1 MDLMTSAL
9 SRLEWRLKACFCS
22 NTTLADF
29 SEDAYFWS
37 GQNIRGRICL
47 GLGAAYGVSED
58 VILDVAALTQLLH
71 DASLIHDDLIDEDS
85 QRRGCPAIWKKY
97 GKSKALLIGDL
108 LIAKAYEVASDSKV
122 ADKIKVAW
130 TREISSAVSSAI
142 SGAVEELEFGTTET
156 SAILDDY
163 FRMASRKTG
172 ALFALPARCITYT
185 TNQSGHKD
193 SLNKIFLNL
202 AVAYQIKDDQ
212 SDFLGTKSGRVH
224 SSDLKNARPN
234 LYHMLENTHM
244 STNESFRYIS
254 DYHQSLVADYIELA
268 ESLPDQVCATLKESL
283 FPFIELQRSPSS
295 SRLLPISS

>member
-1 MDLMTSAL
+1 
-9 SRLEWRLKACFCS
+9 
-22 NTTLADF
+22 
-29 SEDAYFWS
+29 
-37 GQNIRGRICL
+37 
-47 GLGAAYGVSED
+47 
-58 VILDVAALTQLLH
+58 
-71 DASLIHDDLIDEDS
+71 
-85 QRRGCPAIWKKY
+85 
-97 GKSKALLIGDL
+97 
-108 LIAKAYEVASDSKV
+108 
-122 ADKIKVAW
+122 
-130 TREISSAVSSAI
+130 
-142 SGAVEELEFGTTET
+142 
-156 SAILDDY
+156 
-163 FRMASRKTG
+163 MASRKTG

-185 TNQSGHKD
+185 TNQSEHKD
-193 SLNKIFLNL
+193 SLNEIFLNL

-254 DYHQSLVADYIELA
+254 DYHQSLVADSIELA